1 MTDIGHFGS
10 VLTSAAAT
18 TSKTNSQPG
27 CESAAL
33 SQSFIQ
39 IKSASIQTDASQASH
54 DNSPSVTYPATAEA
68 GKLKV
73 KQGKSGNKSSTRG
86 QKTPKRGSSEKKKC
100 KSRK

>member
-10 VLTSAAAT
+10 DLTSAASAT
-18 TSKTNSQPG
+18 SNANSQPG

-39 IKSASIQTDASQASH
+39 IKSASIQTDVSQASH

-68 GKLKV
+68 EKLKV
-73 KQGKSGNKSSTRG
+73 NQRKSGNKSSTRG
-86 QKTPKRGSSEKKKC
+86 QKTPKRGSPEKKC